1 MLVFLPKYVGET
13 ERESNSE
20 LMEQWGEERRRENA
34 RGRQKGKR
42 KEERKWNG
50 MRSRDLGQVSAK
62 KRKDETGASIS
73 THIPC
78 LIKIGLFSVPASLRP
93 PPFTLANKKFLSL
106 PAFLFLPSYSLP
118 RPLSSVQ
125 FGGTNP
131 TTNIPPAVP
140 SRPPLCRM
148 PEYQLRPP
156 H

>member
-34 RGRQKGKR
+34 RGRRKR

-106 PAFLFLPSYSLP
+106 PAFLFCFCLLIPCHA
-118 RPLSSVQ
+118 RSVQ
-125 FGGTNP
+125 FSSGEP
-131 TTNIPPAVP
+131 TLPRIFLRPSPP
-140 SRPPLCRM
+140 SPLRRM